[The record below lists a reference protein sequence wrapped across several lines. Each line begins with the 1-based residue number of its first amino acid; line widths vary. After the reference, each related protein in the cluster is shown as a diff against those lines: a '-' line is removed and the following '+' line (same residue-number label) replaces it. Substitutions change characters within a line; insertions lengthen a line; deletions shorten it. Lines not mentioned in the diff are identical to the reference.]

1 MLKKTIIIKKLIP
14 NIIRYKNQ
22 LIYMIAVWEPKEEK

>member
-1 MLKKTIIIKKLIP
+1 MLTNYYKKYP